1 MREFHCFAHKN
12 ITSNCGWK
20 SQVVWHA
27 GQRSRC
33 FYEVQSLWIKWGL
46 PECWVFTPVPV
57 SVKGSFAKW
66 SSSGV
71 SAPVKQRMVSVAVS
85 RSSKGVEIWYKLQ
98 HSPFADPYLTLPYL
112 SLPYRIVLYHIHFS
126 ELGLFLLQNSWV
138 SWALLEFSRPLHKF
152 KRVFKQ
158 YLILWYMMIS
168 PSPFLCSYKFLFVSV

>member
-46 PECWVFTPVPV
+46 PEWWVFTPVPV
-57 SVKGSFAKW
+57 GVKGSFAKW

-112 SLPYRIVLYHIHFS
+112 SLPYRTVPHSFLWV
-126 ELGLFLLQNSWV
+126 GLV
-138 SWALLEFSRPLHKF
+138 
-152 KRVFKQ
+152 
-158 YLILWYMMIS
+158 
-168 PSPFLCSYKFLFVSV
+168 PSPKFLSFMSSLRVLWASTQV